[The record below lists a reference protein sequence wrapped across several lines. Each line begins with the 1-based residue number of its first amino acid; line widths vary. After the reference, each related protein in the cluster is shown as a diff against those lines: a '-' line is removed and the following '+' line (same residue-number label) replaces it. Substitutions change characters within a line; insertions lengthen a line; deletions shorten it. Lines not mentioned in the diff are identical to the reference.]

1 MEYLETK
8 FPGISCGFFDL
19 FRVHILLMWP
29 GWSVT
34 PYSFLF
40 VYDMSKNFISNLPNT
55 SRHPGIQSFFEA
67 NQKYHPGSIRV
78 LFAVIIPIFLWMT
91 ADILTKSMY
100 LFYDVNKG
108 VFLAIDIVFMF
119 RQYPEI
125 SYLIMILVIFCTIY
139 CYDKNY
145 SEGCGIRD

>member
-19 FRVHILLMWP
+19 FRVHILLMWL

-34 PYSFLF
+34 PYCFLF

-100 LFYDVNKG
+100 LFYDVNNG
-108 VFLAIDIVFMF
+108 VFLATDIVFMF